1 MLNIEENM
9 KLQYTEYYIAFLDLL
24 GFKNII
30 NEKTCHDIFTIFLNI
45 KNPVKQVQIFQNG
58 SWHSLIDK
66 DTVEKIKIKIMSDSI
81 LFYIPTTEKDALCT
95 LITVCTWFQLR
106 MIQLQE
112 PVLLRGGI
120 VCGDMLALGDVTYG
134 PGLTNAYLMEDKI
147 AKYPRI
153 IMEETLVEKVFRET
167 SKKCHPLLQKFLFR
181 DFDEYCTLDYLSM
194 LPNDNDH
201 KQAVQVFN
209 THIDSVLHSEL
220 TPSIREKYLY
230 LEEKMKIVL
239 AQGDQTDA

>member
-1 MLNIEENM
+1 M
-9 KLQYTEYYIAFLDLL
+9 KLQYTQYYIAFLDLL

-45 KNPVKQVQIFQNG
+45 RNPVKQVQIYQNG
-58 SWHSLIDK
+58 AWHSLIDK
-66 DTVEKIKIKIMSDSI
+66 ETVQKINIKVMSDSI

-95 LITVCTWFQLR
+95 LITVCTWFQVS

-112 PVLLRGGI
+112 PILLRGGI

-153 IMEETLVEKVFRET
+153 IMEEALVERAFKET

-181 DFDEYCTLDYLSM
+181 DFDEYCTLDYLSA
-194 LPNDNDH
+194 LHGDKSH
-201 KQAVQVFN
+201 KQSVQQFN
-209 THIDSVLHSEL
+209 SHVNTVLQSEL
-220 TPSIREKYLY
+220 NPSIREKYSY

-239 AQGDQTDA
+239 AQGDSTDA

>member
-1 MLNIEENM
+1 M
-9 KLQYTEYYIAFLDLL
+9 KLQYTQYYIAFLDLL

-45 KNPVKQVQIFQNG
+45 RNPVMQVQIYQNEA
-58 SWHSLIDK
+58 WHSLIDK
-66 DTVEKIKIKIMSDSI
+66 ETVQKINIKVMSDSI

-95 LITVCTWFQLR
+95 LITVCTWFQVS

-112 PVLLRGGI
+112 PILLRGGI

-153 IMEETLVEKVFRET
+153 IMEEALVERAFKET

-181 DFDEYCTLDYLSM
+181 DFDEYCTLDYLSAFHG
-194 LPNDNDH
+194 DKSH
-201 KQAVQVFN
+201 KQTVQQFN
-209 THIDSVLHSEL
+209 SHVNTVLQSEL
-220 TPSIREKYLY
+220 NLSIREKYSY

-239 AQGDQTDA
+239 AQGDSTDA